1 MSVRAEP
8 LIPRWGVLVATFV
21 VLGGMIYAVALANWI
36 ALVVFSLVLL
46 FILGADVNQ
55 MVRSWRGLPDPPAD
69 RPVTQETPS

>member
-1 MSVRAEP
+1 MTVRAEP

-55 MVRSWRGLPDPPAD
+55 MLRSWRGMPDPPAE
-69 RPVTQETPS
+69 PATQETAP

>member
-1 MSVRAEP
+1 MTVRSEP
-8 LIPRWGVLVATFV
+8 LIPRWGVLVATFA

-55 MVRSWRGLPDPPAD
+55 MIRSWRGMPDPPSEPAA
-69 RPVTQETPS
+69 RETTP